1 MKAVV
6 VGIFCLLAAVLSAHA
21 KSAGTAGLADATVVI
36 IRHGEKPDSGT
47 ELSPQGQAHAQAYV
61 GYFQH
66 LVLDGVPFRPDML
79 VASANSKNSARERL
93 TLTPLSQAL
102 GLPIDQRFAD
112 KEVKPLFEALASEQ
126 HGKSILIA
134 WHHGELAKLLRA
146 FGADPDALLP
156 DGKWPGSVFNWT
168 VVLRYDHAGQL
179 IPGSAQI
186 IQQDLAK

>member
-6 VGIFCLLAAVLSAHA
+6 VGIFCLLATMLPAQA
-21 KSAGTAGLADATVVI
+21 KSLDTSGLADATVVI
-36 IRHGEKPDSGT
+36 IRHGEKPDSGP

-66 LVLDGVPFRPDML
+66 LVLNGVPFRPDML
-79 VASANSKNSARERL
+79 VASADSRNSARERL

-102 GLPIDQRFAD
+102 NLPIDQRFAD
-112 KEVKPLFEALASEQ
+112 KDVKPLFEALASEQ

-179 IPGSAQI
+179 VPGSAQI

>member
-21 KSAGTAGLADATVVI
+21 KSAGTSGLADATVVI
-36 IRHGEKPDSGT
+36 IRHGEKPDSGP
-47 ELSPQGQAHAQAYV
+47 ELSAEGQAHAQAYV

-79 VASANSKNSARERL
+79 VASADSKNSARERL

>member
-6 VGIFCLLAAVLSAHA
+6 VGIFCLLATMLPAHA
-21 KSAGTAGLADATVVI
+21 KSLDTSGLADATVVI
-36 IRHGEKPDSGT
+36 IRHGEKPDSGP
-47 ELSPQGQAHAQAYV
+47 ELSPQGEAHAQAYV

-66 LVLDGVPFRPDML
+66 LVLNGVPFRPDML
-79 VASANSKNSARERL
+79 VASADSRNSARERL

-102 GLPIDQRFAD
+102 NLPIDQRFAD
-112 KEVKPLFEALASEQ
+112 KDVKPLFEALASEQ

-186 IQQDLAK
+186 IQQDLPK

>member
-6 VGIFCLLAAVLSAHA
+6 VGIFCLLATVLLAQA
-21 KSAGTAGLADATVVI
+21 KSAGTGGLADATVVI

-47 ELSPQGQAHAQAYV
+47 DLSPAGQAHAEAYV

-66 LVLDGVPFRPDML
+66 LVLDGVPFRPDVL
-79 VASANSKNSARERL
+79 VASADSRNSARERL

-102 GLPIDQRFAD
+102 KLPIDQRFAD
-112 KEVKPLFEALASEQ
+112 KEVKPLFEALASES

-134 WHHGELAKLLRA
+134 WHHGELAKLLHA

-156 DGKWPGSVFNWT
+156 NGKWPGSVFNWT

-179 IPGSAQI
+179 IPGSAKI
-186 IQQDLAK
+186 IQQDPAK

>member
-21 KSAGTAGLADATVVI
+21 KSAGTGGLADATVVI
-36 IRHGEKPDSGT
+36 IRHGEKPDSGP
-47 ELSPQGQAHAQAYV
+47 ELSAEGQAHAQAYV

>member
-21 KSAGTAGLADATVVI
+21 KSAGTGGLADATVVI
-36 IRHGEKPDSGT
+36 IRHGEKPDSGP
-47 ELSPQGQAHAQAYV
+47 ELSAEGQAHAQAYV

-79 VASANSKNSARERL
+79 VASADSKNSARERL